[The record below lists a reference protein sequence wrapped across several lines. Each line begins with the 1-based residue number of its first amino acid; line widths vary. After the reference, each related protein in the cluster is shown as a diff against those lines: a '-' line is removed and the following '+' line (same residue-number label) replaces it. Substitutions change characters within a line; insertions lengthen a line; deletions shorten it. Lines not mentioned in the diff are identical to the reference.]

1 MKYQKGISLLELAIL
16 TSLLAVIA
24 GIGFS
29 AFNKQQTRAD
39 YLVTEQQIRDA
50 ENILLNHLQ
59 TYRRLPCA
67 DINSDGVEDCLSA
80 DSQYG
85 TLPYITLGLDGVI
98 SDAWNQ
104 PVRYGVSK
112 SLSKPQPGTPANMYR
127 LCEHIHAAAMSDMA
141 ANAFFLVSGGLKEY
155 GTNKGNNDKTSLD
168 GNVDTVNEQYSGA
181 TVTFVY
187 DKNNEYQSTTGSR
200 VSDDR
205 GMSKTFLPLLG
216 ELNCTGLL
224 LSANSMENQI
234 QAFNL
239 QKAAFDATKSSLD
252 GTLNDIYNVRVESGV
267 NIAAAAAQTASMAAG
282 VMDGIS
288 DAMIGDPS
296 TASAFAANVATIAS
310 VAVVIASS
318 IEALV
323 DAKKTE
329 NRTKKQLGRITEY
342 QRDRANICN
351 ELRDNVVA
359 QKGSAITCKS

>member
-39 YLVTEQQIRDA
+39 YLVTEQQISDA

-67 DINSDGVEDCLSA
+67 DLDSDGIEDCNGA
-80 DSQYG
+80 RSQYG

-104 PVRYGVSK
+104 PVRYGVSM
-112 SLSKPQPGTPANMYR
+112 SLSEPQPAIPVNMYR
-127 LCEHIHAAAMSDMA
+127 LCEHIHTAATSDMA

-155 GTNKGNNDKTSLD
+155 DSNKASNDRTSLD

-187 DKNNEYQSTTGSR
+187 DKNNEYQSAAGTR
-200 VSDDR
+200 VSDDK
-205 GMSKTFLPLLG
+205 GLSKTFLPLLG

-252 GTLNDIYNVRVESGV
+252 GTLNDIHNVRVESGV

-282 VMDGIS
+282 ALDGVS
-288 DAMIGDPS
+288 DVLVGDPS
-296 TASAFAANVATIAS
+296 TASAFAANAAAVASTAIA
-310 VAVVIASS
+310 IANS

-323 DAKKTE
+323 NAKKTE
-329 NRTKKQLGRITEY
+329 NRTKKQQERIVEY
-342 QRDRANICN
+342 QRDRANICSK
-351 ELRDNVVA
+351 LHDNVVA
-359 QKGSAITCKS
+359 QKGSAIACKS